1 MMNNDILKV
10 VLTKEEIDQ
19 VCKRLGEEIT
29 RDYHDKKPIIVG
41 LLKGCQPFMSDLV
54 KHISTYIKIDYM
66 LASSYEGIN
75 STGHVTVKKDIE
87 TFVEGQ
93 DVIIVDDIIDTGF
106 TLKSVIS
113 LFKEKKVRSVKTCC
127 LLDKPEGRKVDL
139 KADYAGLTVPNEFVV
154 GYGLDYNGYY
164 RNLPYIGVLKPEV
177 YTKK

>member
-10 VLTKEEIDQ
+10 VISKEEIED
-19 VCKRLGEEIT
+19 VCKKLGEQISK
-29 RDYHDKKPIIVG
+29 DYKDKKPIIVG

-54 KHISTYIKIDYM
+54 KYIKTYIKLDYM
-66 LASSYEGIN
+66 VASSYEGIT

-87 TFVEGQ
+87 TFVEGE

-106 TLKSVIS
+106 TLKSVVC

-139 KADYAGLTVPNEFVV
+139 KADYVGLTVPNEFVV

-177 YTKK
+177 YKKN